1 MNKNKLSRFLLSA
14 SAGIIATLSV
24 SEVTALTQAET
35 SAVQQATTSQA
46 EAIRVHTAAAIA
58 HFKGKGRSDSEASSF
73 ASSLA
78 LSPSGLSALR
88 SLGDGNTTELY
99 DHFHDILAGGIEL
112 TPEHFDS
119 FLAGIADIQTLKE
132 LGVADVRQL
141 HSPELERQVVPNEVS
156 SAEEAV
162 YFAEQRKHAGE
173 FKAAAE
179 FFLKAREKTADT
191 NLTLR
196 TEYAEKALLMYSE
209 HFIHHVARV
218 TSVTEKNVSDA
229 QALLAEVKALAE
241 ATNTSVALVRAAGCA
256 KELGTA
262 IHDLARAKAVER
274 AALEAATTV
283 DAAAVTAAKTKVASL
298 YVALYNADVVAR
310 DMHEKAADLQSG
322 ENAGGKKN
330 DQLVAAA
337 NSMRLAIGALA
348 DAMVEL
354 PTAAFSGDITVAVK
368 LKEEALALNAKYTA
382 LSDMADVNSERQLK
396 ATAASQNILL
406 AKLKATWNA
415 RARYATGSAEY
426 IDLNTQYAAISAA
439 METTLTTANTFYN
452 NIAAAD
458 QYLSAAAITS
468 VRFANAERLY
478 RVVLD
483 ADNAGL
489 PAAVTALNTYVTTN
503 GSIQIVNGLDAALKA
518 ELSESK
524 AEKIRHARRDANK
537 MLGAERALVARAM
550 ALQLE
555 KLDAAT
561 LPDRATRLEAYL
573 TVARQASNKTAW
585 AAGLKAADVL
595 LADAAV
601 AAAADDAYLVK
612 VLALTVKS
620 EALLKNNTS
629 ADDAIVASV
638 DANNV
643 LDAGLLVDAN
653 TAAALIADG
662 SRALRV
668 RARNELRKAFE
679 TAVELH
685 NSMAVKQGLRT
696 AWATVEN
703 AYAIDEV
710 TLADT
715 ALTANTQLGNGGF
728 IAYILEQLVANTTVG
743 EVKADLEAW
752 TGAAGAAGAA
762 IAGTLSN
769 YFDALVAAA
778 GAGIDGVTY
787 ASLDT
792 VDKLYNHLVAKF
804 AEIRAESADIYQ
816 KYDAAAKA
824 FEKARMAKAD
834 WAAQEVTDLASATAA
849 TFVAKRTAA
858 AAAHTEAAGYELKRM
873 RAMFA
878 NAGRGIYDPTDL
890 LGFATLVNINTELA
904 ANNGRLAAYYVNE
917 DILTSLHRRMVN
929 LKASASAYDKV
940 RPAVGD
946 DALIAADTANRDI
959 QVTAVVNDALLYGVN
974 FTRVAF
980 QGLAQYNAAAAFG
993 TLVSERLTPLSHAY
1007 RKVNTLWMGEL
1018 TSSLALVT
1026 DVAVSGP
1033 LRDTVHGWL
1042 QDGAAIDAG
1051 TDLAGRIFAL
1061 DALFAAG
1068 AGGGHYAETQ
1078 QVRRDLALAYEA
1090 VLRSVVELGEG
1101 DTITVAAAAANNLN
1115 TRQAR
1120 LYDEVVIQAN
1130 LAAEIALTAFNPAEV
1145 DKAVQFDAVI
1155 AQLTERANADAALA
1169 AAAYAATRSANPSDV
1184 TVDYVTARG
1193 QNIDAMARLVD
1204 AESAQDLADRV
1215 LSEQDATVATVNRKA
1230 KVYHQLGRVY
1240 TNKGKAEGMRFDN
1253 AAVTA
1258 HRDVARAAYLKAVGA
1273 YKTEITLLLG
1283 ATTTDNIADRN
1294 ARLIEAYENLAEAYK
1309 FANQYSAASDPA
1321 LLKGHAE
1328 ALFNRAEILYRD
1340 GSRIASEALLNELE
1354 RTMDA
1359 AAVKDRVLHELAE
1372 QYEAAGSFSK
1382 AAHAYNL
1389 AALQDVAKKEVSD
1402 AFRTAEKAYAA
1413 ADQTGQTEACEYAAG
1428 AFNAIGAES
1437 SFHGRVRAEAYHRA
1451 AGAYVLGGLYVK
1463 AAGAYASSAEQWA
1476 KIGDHMQAGNQYEKA
1491 AWALSK
1497 VSNITADQR
1506 IQVIG
1511 YVAEAA
1517 HQLQIADATQRL
1529 EKLVDVAEAQF
1540 AKLSDAVTLAEEK
1553 KAVVV
1558 LAKALYEK
1566 ALAFQKEGNLKHAE
1580 ASEAR
1585 LSEIIGKVDAGEQTA
1600 LAKEHLAGLYALQGK
1615 HEKAV
1620 TEYVAAA
1627 EHFVTAKKLLAA
1639 AKAYRK
1645 AADSAL
1651 SAKEGNRIAEEILPA
1666 LVEISASVR
1675 TGGANAGRADQFDI
1689 HLEVVEAYKD
1699 LAALHPKEVDKALA
1713 ELAEVKKEVPSDNA
1727 VKANLAAL
1735 EISLLSRK
1743 ARSSRS
1749 QAEKLAL
1756 LATSQSLLDGAKVLV
1771 GVSSSINLKVQN
1783 AIALAAQ
1790 ELVEMY
1796 VHVRA
1801 IHSATDSLAQLKAL
1815 EAAVKVAETSAQ
1827 TAYDI
1832 ASQKL
1837 FNGYDVALEAAK
1849 RASVAMSK
1857 YAQALL
1863 HFVVT
1868 EKDKARADDMVTVRG
1883 LPTRMV
1889 KFVENALRS
1898 TLLGILKSR
1907 AEATAIRKN
1916 FVVVMNQFNRVNA
1929 HVAALRRHEA
1939 ARDAHGDA
1947 VKAKSLK
1954 ETMAATHASV
1964 KGAVGDIATQ
1974 SKDAHAIT
1982 SPVERAQATDALVKT
1997 KTDAVVAATMTG
2009 IAAHA
2014 DLVKSAPAA
2023 EVQTETLVASTEA
2036 ITKVVVGDGKTK
2048 GLVGD
2053 LHDAQTG
2060 PSTAAQAVV
2069 TTR

>member
-24 SEVTALTQAET
+24 SEVKALTQAEI
-35 SAVQQATTSQA
+35 AADQQVTAIQA

-58 HFKGKGRSDSEASSF
+58 HFKGKGRSDSEAASF

-119 FLAGIADIQTLKE
+119 FLAGIADIQTLKQ

-141 HSPELERQVVPNEVS
+141 HSPELERQVVPSEIS
-156 SAEEAV
+156 SPEEAV

-191 NLTLR
+191 NTTLR

-283 DAAAVTAAKTKVASL
+283 DTAAVTAAKTKVASL

-368 LKEEALALNAKYTA
+368 LKEEALAFNAKYTA

-426 IDLNTQYAAISAA
+426 IELNTQYAAISAA

-478 RVVLD
+478 RLVLD

-489 PAAVTALNTYVTTN
+489 PAAVTVLNTYVTTN
-503 GSIQIVNGLDAALKA
+503 GSIQIVNGLDTSLKA

-561 LPDRATRLEAYL
+561 LADRATRLEAYL

-585 AAGLKAADVL
+585 AAGAKAADVL

-629 ADDAIVASV
+629 ADDAVVATV
-638 DANNV
+638 DADNA
-643 LDAGLLVDAN
+643 LDDGLLSDAAA
-653 TAAALIADG
+653 AAALITDG
-662 SRALRV
+662 GRALRV

-715 ALTANTQLGNGGF
+715 ALTVNTQLGNGDF
-728 IAYILEQLVANTTVG
+728 ITQILLQLGPNATVAD
-743 EVKADLEAW
+743 VKTDLEAW
-752 TGAAGAAGAA
+752 TAGAGAAGAA

-769 YFDALVAAA
+769 YFDALVAAG
-778 GAGIDGVTY
+778 GAGVDGVTY

-792 VDKLYNHLVAKF
+792 VEKLYNHLVAKF
-804 AEIRAESADIYQ
+804 AEIRAASADIYQ

-858 AAAHTEAAGYELKRM
+858 AAAHTEAAGYEFQRM
-873 RAMFA
+873 RAMLA
-878 NAGRGIYDPTDL
+878 NAGRGLFVDAAFDAL
-890 LGFATLVNINTELA
+890 DEVNGILA

-929 LKASASAYDKV
+929 LKAAASAYSQV

-946 DALIAADTANRDI
+946 DALIAADVANTDAQI
-959 QVTAVVNDALLYGVN
+959 DLIVHGGNIGALEVGVGLVN
-974 FTRVAF
+974 VAF
-980 QGLAQYNAAAAFG
+980 QGLAQYNAAATFG
-993 TLVSERLTPLSHAY
+993 TLVSERLTALSHAY
-1007 RKVNTLWMGEL
+1007 RKVNALWMIEL
-1018 TSSLALVT
+1018 TSSLALT
-1026 DVAVSGP
+1026 DVATSGAH
-1033 LRDTVHGWL
+1033 RDAVHGWL

-1051 TDLAGRIFAL
+1051 ADLAGRIFAL

-1068 AGGGHYAETQ
+1068 GAGGNYAETQ
-1078 QVRRDLALAYEA
+1078 QLRRDLALAYEA
-1090 VLRSVVELGEG
+1090 VLRSVVELDEG
-1101 DTITVAAAAANNLN
+1101 ATITVAAVGADNLN
-1115 TRQAR
+1115 TRQSV

-1130 LAAEIALTAFNPAEV
+1130 LASAIALTAFNPAEA
-1145 DKAVQFDAVI
+1145 DKAIQFDAVI
-1155 AQLTERANADAALA
+1155 AQLTERANASSALA
-1169 AAAYAATRSANPSDV
+1169 AAAYAGTRSANPSDV

-1215 LSEQDATVATVNRKA
+1215 LSEQDATVATVNRKT

-1258 HRDVARAAYLKAVGA
+1258 HRDVARVAYLKAVDA

-1309 FANQYSAASDPA
+1309 FANQYSAASDPS

-1428 AFNAIGAES
+1428 AFNAIGAEVA
-1437 SFHGRVRAEAYHRA
+1437 FHGRVRAEAYHRA

-1497 VSNITADQR
+1497 VSSITADQR

-1511 YVAEAA
+1511 YVADAA

-1585 LSEIIGKVDAGEQTA
+1585 LAEIIGKVDAGEQTA

-1645 AADSAL
+1645 AADAAL

-1666 LVEISASVR
+1666 LVAISASVR

-1689 HLEVVEAYKD
+1689 HLEVVEAYKE

-1713 ELAEVKKEVPSDNA
+1713 ELAEVKKEAPSDNA
-1727 VKANLAAL
+1727 VKARLAAL

-1815 EAAVKVAETSAQ
+1815 ETAAKVAETSAQ
-1827 TAYDI
+1827 TAYEI

-1907 AEATAIRKN
+1907 AEAAAIRKN
-1916 FVVVMNQFNRVNA
+1916 FVAVMNQFNRVNA
-1929 HVAALRRHEA
+1929 QVAALRRHEA

-1982 SPVERAQATDALVKT
+1982 SPVERAQATDVLVKA